1 MKCYNW
7 INSYTAGGQNAPIQ
21 IAHAQVGMI
30 KNFLDR
36 PEIHEFM
43 EDKTTVVLKGGNHKA
58 MTELA
63 GLLEMG
69 YIPWYAFRES
79 MDAGNGIMTCVGC
92 LPTDRLIN
100 AAAALRQ
107 VGKSNVIWYD
117 NSLVIGVRSDG
128 SYFGIDKRYRDM
140 MTGNIHENFDNHIDR
155 VRSCVETETFTPWET
170 ELIKIISEGRT
181 A

>member
-7 INSYTAGGQNAPIQ
+7 INSYTVGGQNAPIQ

-43 EDKTTVVLKGGNHKA
+43 EDKTTVVLKGGNHKT

-63 GLLEMG
+63 ELLEMG

-92 LPTDRLIN
+92 LPTERLIN
-100 AAAALRQ
+100 AAAALRVIGKKNFIYHDNSIVMQ
-107 VGKSNVIWYD
+107 VREDGKYIGFVKRYLDMMWGDCLDFKSNI
-117 NSLVIGVRSDG
+117 
-128 SYFGIDKRYRDM
+128 
-140 MTGNIHENFDNHIDR
+140 ER
-155 VRSCVETETFTPWET
+155 VRYCVKTETFTPWET
-170 ELIKIISEGRT
+170 ALIEIIASGRT

>member
-30 KNFLDR
+30 KDFLHR

-63 GLLEMG
+63 ELLEMG

-100 AAAALRQ
+100 AAAALRTI
-107 VGKSNVIWYD
+107 GNSNFIFHD
-117 NSLVIGVRSDG
+117 NSLIVRVRDDG
-128 SYFGIDKRYRDM
+128 SYYGIDKRYRDM
-140 MTGNIHENFDNHIDR
+140 MYGPIHENFDSHIDR
-155 VRSCVETETFTPWET
+155 IRHCIKTETFTPWET
-170 ELIKIISEGRT
+170 ALIKLIASGRT

>member
-30 KNFLDR
+30 KDFLDR
-36 PEIHEFM
+36 REIHDFM
-43 EDKTTVVLKGGNHKA
+43 DDKTTVVLKGGNHKA

-63 GLLEMG
+63 ELLEMG

-79 MDAGNGIMTCVGC
+79 MDAGNGIMTCVSC
-92 LPTDRLIN
+92 LPTDRLIL
-100 AAAALRQ
+100 AAAELRRI
-107 VGKSNVIWYD
+107 GSRGVIIED
-117 NSLVIGVRSDG
+117 NSLYMQSWADR
-128 SYFGIDKRYRDM
+128 YTAIDKRYLDM
-140 MTGNIHENFDNHIDR
+140 YDIRMGKKVFDLKRIG
-155 VRSCVETETFTPWET
+155 SCIELESFTPWET
-170 ELIKIISEGRT
+170 ELIQIISQGRT

>member
-30 KNFLDR
+30 DNFLER
-36 PEIHEFM
+36 KEIRDWM
-43 EDKTTVVLKGGNHKA
+43 KDKTTVVLKGGNHKA

-63 GLLEMG
+63 ELLEQG

-92 LPTDRLIN
+92 LPTDRLVN

-107 VGKSNVIWYD
+107 IGKSNVIWYD
-117 NSLVIGVRSDG
+117 NSLTLGVRWDDK
-128 SYFGIDKRYRDM
+128 YIGIDKRYRDM
-140 MTGNIHENFDNHIDR
+140 MPDNIHEDYDNHIDR
-155 VRSCVETETFTPWET
+155 VRSRIKTETFTPWET